1 MTNESFALEGVGGG
15 GKMYAKS
22 PGRIRRGAAFYMRLA
37 VSNMKKNAN
46 IYFPFLLAGALLSGL
61 YYMLLAVGE
70 MAVNSGMKGAAEM
83 AIILEMCSGLCIF
96 VMFLIL
102 FYINSFVMKRRK
114 RELGLYCILGME
126 KRHLNLLLFWEVLL
140 SALLSIAGGIVSGI
154 LFSQLLFLVFLKLL
168 QIPAV
173 LSFMIPLASVGNT
186 LAVFGTG
193 YLATLLY
200 DWWVIHRTNPVEL
213 LRSRQ
218 EGEREPKT
226 KWITFLAG
234 TAALVCGYGLA
245 LRVRTISEGL
255 FIFFPAALLVI
266 IATYCLFQAGSIVL
280 LKFLKKR
287 KKFYYRPQ
295 NFIAVSGML
304 YRMKQNAAGLATIA
318 VLSTALLVVL
328 SSSVTLY
335 SGEEAVL
342 AKMFPR
348 EYKIEVRPNSQ
359 NISGISANKRAA
371 DTAYEKE
378 IRKSLQE
385 LAQKTGVSIVND
397 YGVSGVWWMAEKE
410 GNQFDENALTSV
422 RDVTM
427 DVEKI
432 NSFTMITLEDYN
444 GMTGQRQTLEADEVI
459 YISSD
464 PEPFSTVSIKGR
476 EFAVKEQKAELKELP
491 SDAVNQDMFGNYA
504 VVVPDRLTLM
514 QLRGEEASA
523 ESFGWQYLFD
533 LEGDGQA
540 QQEFIGQ
547 ALICLSL
554 DGQIRLENKSE
565 QREGFYLLYGSILF
579 IGLLFVCL
587 FLLATAL
594 IIYYKQVTE
603 GYDDRER
610 FVIMEKVG
618 MRDVE
623 IRRAIGKQVLI
634 VFFLPL
640 VTAVLHICV
649 AAKTLQMFLIVLGL
663 SDGQLFW
670 KCIGI
675 CCLIFGAVYYAIYH
689 LTSKV
694 YYRIVHGQS
703 RIPV

>member
-1 MTNESFALEGVGGG
+1 MTNESFALKSGGG
-15 GKMYAKS
+15 TSSKNPGK
-22 PGRIRRGAAFYMRLA
+22 IQRGTAFYVRLA
-37 VSNMKKNAN
+37 VSNMEKNAN

-70 MAVNSGMKGAAEM
+70 MAVNSGMKGATEM
-83 AIILEMCSGLCIF
+83 AFILQMCSGLCIF

-126 KRHLNLLLFWEVLL
+126 KRHLNLLLFWEVLFL
-140 SALLSIAGGIVSGI
+140 ALLSIAGGTVFGI

-168 QIPAV
+168 QLPAV
-173 LSFMIPLASVGNT
+173 LSFMIPFSSVKNT
-186 LAVFGTG
+186 FLVFGTG
-193 YLATLLY
+193 YLVTLLY
-200 DWWVIHRTNPVEL
+200 DWWVIHKTNPIEL

-226 KWITFLAG
+226 KWVTFLAG
-234 TAALVCGYGLA
+234 TAALAWGYGLA
-245 LRVRTISEGL
+245 LRVQTVSEGI

-287 KKFYYRPQ
+287 KHFYYRPQ

-342 AKMFPR
+342 SKMFPR
-348 EYKIEVRPNSQ
+348 EYKVEARPDSQ
-359 NISGISANKRAA
+359 NTPGVSAKKRAA

-378 IRKSLQE
+378 IRKSLQA
-385 LAQKTGVSIVND
+385 LAQKTGVSIVDD
-397 YGVSGVWWMAEKE
+397 YGVSSIWWMADKE
-410 GNQFDENALTSV
+410 GNRFDKNDLTLRSV
-422 RDVTM
+422 DQS
-427 DVEKI
+427 VEKI
-432 NSFTMITLEDYN
+432 NSFTVLSLEDYN
-444 GMTGQRQTLEADEVI
+444 VMTKGQDTLGADEVI
-459 YISSD
+459 YITSD
-464 PEPFSTVSIKGR
+464 PEKFSTVYINGR
-476 EFAVKEQKAELKELP
+476 EFTVKEHKTELKELP
-491 SDAVNQDMFGNYA
+491 RDVINQDMFGNYT
-504 VVVPDRLTLM
+504 VVVPDRLTMM
-514 QLRGEEASA
+514 QLRGEEASG
-523 ESFGWQYLFD
+523 ESFMWLYLFG
-533 LEGDGQA
+533 LEGEEQA
-540 QQEFIGQ
+540 RQDFIGQ
-547 ALICLSL
+547 APGSLSL
-554 DGQIRLENKSE
+554 NGQVSLENKSE

-603 GYDDRER
+603 GFDDRER

-623 IRRAIGKQVLI
+623 IRRAIRKQVLI

-640 VTAVLHICV
+640 VAAVLHICV
-649 AAKTLQMFLIVLGL
+649 AAKVLQMFLIVLGL

-675 CCLIFGAVYYAIYH
+675 CCLVFGIVYYAIYH
-689 LTSKV
+689 LTSRV
-694 YYRIVHGQS
+694 YYRIVHG
-703 RIPV
+703 